1 MWQSSS
7 KRFNISGNDPIK
19 DIILMV
25 NVFNEN
31 FKIIKKINKKTTLHN
46 KNLAKISLA
55 LDVIW
60 HFKPHPI
67 TMYDDL
73 EL

>member
-1 MWQSSS
+1 MFFFIFLMWHMWQSSS
-7 KRFNISGNDPIK
+7 KRYNISGNDPIK

-46 KNLAKISLA
+46 KN
-55 LDVIW
+55 
-60 HFKPHPI
+60 
-67 TMYDDL
+67 
-73 EL
+73 

>member
-1 MWQSSS
+1 
-7 KRFNISGNDPIK
+7 
-19 DIILMV
+19 MV
-25 NVFNEN
+25 NVFKEIV
-31 FKIIKKINKKTTLHN
+31 KIIKIINKKTTLYN

-67 TMYDDL
+67 TMSDDW